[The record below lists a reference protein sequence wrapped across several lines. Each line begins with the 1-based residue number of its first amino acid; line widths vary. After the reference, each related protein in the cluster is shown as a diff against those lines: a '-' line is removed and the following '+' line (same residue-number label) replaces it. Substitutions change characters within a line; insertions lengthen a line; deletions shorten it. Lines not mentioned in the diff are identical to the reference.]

1 MRTAVGAREGIG
13 CVRPEHRSRPAR
25 TCTDDIEPPKDSHAR
40 CGTSEPD
47 STSGPDVELDAEYRR
62 GDAPVRRTGD
72 RRGARR
78 REGSCGPASAGAHPR
93 PHQGQGRGPALDR
106 KSTRL
111 NSSHVAISY
120 AVFCLKKKNTA

>member
-1 MRTAVGAREGIG
+1 
-13 CVRPEHRSRPAR
+13 AR

-47 STSGPDVELDAEYRR
+47 STSGPDVELDAEHRR

-78 REGSCGPASAGAHPR
+78 REGSWAPPRRVRTLDLIKAKAEGRRWAMLTSYDQYTAALFEKAGVE
-93 PHQGQGRGPALDR
+93 AL
-106 KSTRL
+106 
-111 NSSHVAISY
+111 
-120 AVFCLKKKNTA
+120 